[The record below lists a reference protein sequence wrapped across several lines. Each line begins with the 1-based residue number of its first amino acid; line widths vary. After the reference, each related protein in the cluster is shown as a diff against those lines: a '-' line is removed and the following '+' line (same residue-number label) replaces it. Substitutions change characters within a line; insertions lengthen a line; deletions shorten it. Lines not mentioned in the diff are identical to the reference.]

1 MREIKGEIEKLTS
14 DEVSSLADKEDYLR
28 VILTNEEELF
38 DPMGKI
44 RSVYP
49 NVMALDFEN
58 ARASVDV
65 SEIKP
70 NFEQTERMSPFDLFG
85 EFFLEANGSVMSEEQ
100 AKIALEILDL
110 SGITN
115 DETS

>member
-1 MREIKGEIEKLTS
+1 MREIKGEIAKLIS

-28 VILTNEEELF
+28 VVLTDEEEII

-58 ARASVDV
+58 SRTRVDISEINPDSEQAVQLSPYDLFSEFYLDV
-65 SEIKP
+65 S
-70 NFEQTERMSPFDLFG
+70 
-85 EFFLEANGSVMSEEQ
+85 GSVMSEEQ
-100 AKIALEILDL
+100 ARIVRELLGSEVM
-110 SGITN
+110 
-115 DETS
+115 E